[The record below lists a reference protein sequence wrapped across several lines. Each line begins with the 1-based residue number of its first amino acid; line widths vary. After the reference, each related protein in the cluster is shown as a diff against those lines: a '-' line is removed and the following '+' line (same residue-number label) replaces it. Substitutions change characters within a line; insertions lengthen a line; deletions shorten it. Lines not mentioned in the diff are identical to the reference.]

1 MSKKN
6 NLNHECINALKRQIK
21 YGESKYEAKQ
31 RAKKEALDR
40 GEQPPKNVKGHYSC
54 GTTKTYEKHTKH
66 FIKYCLK
73 EHKSEIKHYSDCR
86 KYVEEYLQNEID
98 RGLSA
103 STVHTRAC
111 AVCSSY
117 DIKLADLDIKL
128 PPRLRED
135 ITRTRGYNTS
145 KYKDIDERYREIK
158 EFIRATGCRRG
169 ELLALRKEDF
179 KWSQSGKNCYVYK
192 RGKGGVERWCLVN
205 PKYNKQVAEMFD
217 RQPAH
222 RVNGENRIFK
232 KSEIPHSAI
241 HDLRADYARDLY
253 ELYKRA
259 GAGNGKRYYCK
270 YERKGDSFD
279 RGILEKVSENMGHH
293 RIDVVVNNYLYGMHG
308 RN

>member
-6 NLNHECINALKRQIK
+6 NLIHECILSLKKQER
-21 YGESKYEAKQ
+21 YGESKFEAKQ
-31 RAKKEALDR
+31 KAKEEAKER
-40 GEQPPKNVKGHYSC
+40 GEEFKNVQGIYSFN
-54 GTTKTYEKHTKH
+54 TMKTYEKNCKQ
-66 FIKYCLK
+66 FIKWCLE
-73 EHKSEIKHYSDCR
+73 EHKQDIKHYSDC
-86 KYVEEYLQNEID
+86 KQYIEEYLQHEID
-98 RGLSA
+98 RDLSA
-103 STVHTRAC
+103 WTIHTKAS
-111 AVCSSY
+111 AICSSY
-117 DIKLADLDIKL
+117 NIRLEELGITL
-128 PPRLRED
+128 PARLRED
-135 ITRTRGYNTS
+135 ITRTRGYDSS
-145 KYKDIDERYREIK
+145 KYKDIDDRYREIK
-158 EFIRATGCRRG
+158 DFIRATGCRRG

-179 KWSQSGKNCYVYK
+179 RWSQSGKNCYVYK

-217 RQPAH
+217 RQPVH
-222 RVNGENRIFK
+222 RANGENRIFK
-232 KSEIPHSAI
+232 ESEIPHSAI

-259 GAGNGKRYYCK
+259 GAGNGKRYCCK